1 MFVKSVS
8 LHRPNHSGSSS
19 NNDFSQGSMW
29 RNILTMAVPL
39 ILAQAVQV
47 LYNVVDRVYIGHLPA
62 DAALAFTGI
71 GLTFPIVNII
81 SAFTNLFGSGGA
93 PLCSIARGRGDI
105 ARARRIMCNCFVM
118 LLATG
123 FVLMAVCYL
132 GMKPILY
139 LFGASDATWPF
150 ARDYLYIYLLGTPF
164 VMVGLGMNSFV
175 NAQGFGR
182 MGMMTVALGA
192 VVNLILDPIF
202 IFGFNMG
209 VQGAALATILSQA
222 VSAAWVVRFLTGPKA
237 LFTLRQAD
245 MTPDWP
251 LLGQVTALGVSG
263 FVMAVTNSLTQ
274 IACNATLQTWGGD
287 VYVGIMTV
295 INSVRELFTL
305 PVHGL
310 TQGAQPVLSYN
321 YGAGKYRRVRKGI
334 VFMTVSCFAFTSLV
348 WLVTITKPA
357 LFIRLFNSDEPLVTL
372 GAPALALFFQGFFM
386 MSFQFSGQAVYV
398 ALNRPRSAVFF
409 SLLRKAVIRSDL
421 NPIRIGRDCNVQ
433 DNATIHSNR
442 NSVATL
448 GNGVTVG
455 HNAIVHGATIEDDV
469 LVGMHATVLDGAH
482 IGSGSIIAA
491 GAVVLSGMEVPPN
504 SLVAG
509 VPGKILRRDDPHSLE
524 RTRDN
529 AQEYILLAEGHAESE
544 DLT

>member
-8 LHRPNHSGSSS
+8 LHRPDHSGSSS

-274 IACNATLQTWGGD
+274 
-287 VYVGIMTV
+287 
-295 INSVRELFTL
+295 
-305 PVHGL
+305 
-310 TQGAQPVLSYN
+310 GAQPVLSYN
-321 YGAGKYRRVRKGI
+321 YGAGEYRRVRKGI

-357 LFIRLFNSDEPLVTL
+357 LFIRLFNSDEQLVTL

-409 SLLRKAVIRSDL
+409 SLLRKAVIVVPL
-421 NPIRIGRDCNVQ
+421 
-433 DNATIHSNR
+433 
-442 NSVATL
+442 TL
-448 GNGVTVG
+448 ALPHFFGLGVNGVF
-455 HNAIVHGATIEDDV
+455 
-469 LVGMHATVLDGAH
+469 
-482 IGSGSIIAA
+482 
-491 GAVVLSGMEVPPN
+491 
-504 SLVAG
+504 
-509 VPGKILRRDDPHSLE
+509 
-524 RTRDN
+524 
-529 AQEYILLAEGHAESE
+529 LAEPISNYIGGAACYITMLLTVWR
-544 DLT
+544 DLKKADVEAQAAQ